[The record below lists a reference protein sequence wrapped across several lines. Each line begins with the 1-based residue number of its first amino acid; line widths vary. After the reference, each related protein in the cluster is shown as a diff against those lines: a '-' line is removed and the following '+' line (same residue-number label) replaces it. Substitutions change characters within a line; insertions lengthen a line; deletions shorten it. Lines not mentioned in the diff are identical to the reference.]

1 MRAKVFKNMKIGWEK
16 ERWLFNREIIFAIL
30 ITAILYIMDIYAD
43 GMGGS
48 FLKDGW
54 DCGAVELSMFAFG
67 GLLNRVGL
75 CLCVFASAGLFAEDE
90 ESNTLYMRIQRVGKK
105 RYSVLR
111 TLQCMFS
118 SFIVGAL
125 SYLCEI
131 LFLVIV
137 LKQSIWTSEGT
148 SEWLSYDSQMIL
160 NNNMIGFILMT
171 ACLCGLGTAFYGAL
185 TMIFSLLVQNRKC
198 ILVFPVLMWYF
209 NQYMLN
215 RIHLVPDSIQP
226 SILFSGTNFISNL
239 LDISEWAGIVYLAA
253 YVGITYIITYL
264 LIRIKLQRV

>member
-1 MRAKVFKNMKIGWEK
+1 MDYIE
-16 ERWLFNREIIFAIL
+16 
-30 ITAILYIMDIYAD
+30 ITAKTVED
-43 GMGGS
+43 
-48 FLKDGW
+48 
-54 DCGAVELSMFAFG
+54 AVT
-67 GLLNRVGL
+67 
-75 CLCVFASAGLFAEDE
+75 D
-90 ESNTLYMRIQRVGKK
+90 
-105 RYSVLR
+105 
-111 TLQCMFS
+111 
-118 SFIVGAL
+118 AL
-125 SYLCEI
+125 VQLGTTSDQIEYE
-131 LFLVIV
+131 VIE
-137 LKQSIWTSEGT
+137 KGT